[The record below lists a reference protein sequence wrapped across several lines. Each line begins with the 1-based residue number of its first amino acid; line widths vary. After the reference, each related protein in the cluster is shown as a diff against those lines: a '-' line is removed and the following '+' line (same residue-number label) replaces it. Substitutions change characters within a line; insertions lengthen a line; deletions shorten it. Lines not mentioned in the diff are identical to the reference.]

1 MCKYKDTNLGIK
13 KLDFGMKRGAM
24 AVFLTDGR
32 VVIVPVSMFPD
43 IKRLSRSQREDYMI
57 MDDQYFSFDALS
69 KIYSVKDVLKYW
81 IHHFG
86 TCHYRGCHQAVSI
99 ISLKDTQ
106 LYAILT
112 FDKNAVDNTGHG
124 WSAGVRQLVIHGH
137 VRPGV

>member
-57 MDDQYFSFDALS
+57 MDDQYFSFNALS
-69 KIYSVKDVLKYW
+69 KIYSVKDVLKY
-81 IHHFG
+81 
-86 TCHYRGCHQAVSI
+86 
-99 ISLKDTQ
+99 
-106 LYAILT
+106 
-112 FDKNAVDNTGHG
+112 
-124 WSAGVRQLVIHGH
+124 
-137 VRPGV
+137 